1 MTVTERRVGHRGSSI
16 ELVRH
21 AGPDFEQGSATG
33 VVVREMD
40 GLPSV
45 RLAEWTTL
53 PAGAESQR
61 DDPAPY
67 PSGTL
72 ESPVIRTARAF
83 DTAIPS
89 WVAVTPPGTW
99 LQLDLAV
106 GRTDGRWTRP
116 YTMAIWAS
124 GTETVRRHSV
134 GGQDDADAHIAVD
147 TIHLRGGAV
156 GAALRYR
163 ITLFS
168 IDPDQTPRVSRVAI
182 VTSASGEPRDH
193 PPSPDDPLAW
203 GIELDVPRRSQRV
216 HEPPSAG
223 WCSPTATSMVLAYW
237 GTSIPVPIAA
247 AATYDDTYAGTG
259 NWAFNTAWAG
269 SLGFEAYVARF
280 ASLRDVERWIAAGV
294 PVVISLAWGAAE
306 LIGAP
311 IASSDGHLIVI
322 RGFDAAGDV
331 IANDPAAPSD
341 DEVRRVYHRDDL
353 QRLWLASSGGVAY
366 LIHPPGH
373 AGPGPSSGDRSGG
386 EEG

>member
-1 MTVTERRVGHRGSSI
+1 MTVTERRVDHRDSSI
-16 ELVRH
+16 ETIRH
-21 AGPDFEQGSATG
+21 AGPDFERGSATG

-40 GLPSV
+40 GLPSL
-45 RLAEWTTL
+45 RLAGWTSLTSD
-53 PAGAESQR
+53 ADGTR
-61 DDPAPY
+61 DDEVPY
-67 PSGTL
+67 RSGTL
-72 ESPVIRTARAF
+72 ESAVIRTARAF

-116 YTMAIWAS
+116 YTMAVWAS
-124 GTETVRRHSV
+124 GTETVRRRSV
-134 GGQDDADAHIAVD
+134 GDQDDADAQVAVD
-147 TIHLRGGAV
+147 TLHLRGGAV
-156 GAALRYR
+156 GTAVRYR
-163 ITLFS
+163 VTLFS
-168 IDPDQTPRVSRVAI
+168 IDPEHTPRVSRVAI
-182 VTSASGEPRDH
+182 VTSASDEPQDH
-193 PPSPDDPLAW
+193 SASSDDAVAW

-237 GTSIPVPIAA
+237 GTSVPVPVAA
-247 AATYDDTYAGTG
+247 AATYDDTYRGTG

-269 SLGFEAYVARF
+269 SLGFEAYVTRF
-280 ASLRDVERWIAAGV
+280 ASLRDVEAWIAAGV
-294 PVVISLAWGAAE
+294 PVVISLAWGPGE
-306 LIGAP
+306 LTGAP
-311 IASSDGHLIVI
+311 IPSSDGHLLVI
-322 RGFDAAGDV
+322 RGFDDAGDA

-373 AGPGPSSGDRSGG
+373 AGPGPSSGDPSGG